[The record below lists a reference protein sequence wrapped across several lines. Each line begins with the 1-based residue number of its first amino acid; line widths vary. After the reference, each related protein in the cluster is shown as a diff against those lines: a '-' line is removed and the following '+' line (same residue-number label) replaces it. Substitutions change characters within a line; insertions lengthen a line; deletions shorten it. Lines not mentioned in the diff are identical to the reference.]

1 MSPRGTEVFAGDP
14 ETRFRSM
21 VIAMVNR
28 AVASTPAIVVPAF
41 LPTIDAAIS
50 PRSPGRLTPHF
61 GANNRGA
68 TYESIHS

>member
-1 MSPRGTEVFAGDP
+1 MNPRSVEVFAGDP

-28 AVASTPAIVVPAF
+28 AVASTPVIVVPAF

-50 PRSPGRLTPHF
+50 PRSPGLLTPHF
-61 GANNRGA
+61 GANNQGA
-68 TYESIHS
+68 MHESIYS